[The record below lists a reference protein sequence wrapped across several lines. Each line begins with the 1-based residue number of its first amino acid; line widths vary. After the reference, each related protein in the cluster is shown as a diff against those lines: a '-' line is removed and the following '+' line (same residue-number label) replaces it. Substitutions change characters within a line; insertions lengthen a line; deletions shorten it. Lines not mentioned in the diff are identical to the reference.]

1 MKLVLTQRE
10 LEQQNVTKKE
20 RRKKTASQN
29 QDNVL
34 FRVALFIV
42 LHALAIELDVVE

>member
-10 LEQQNVTKKE
+10 LEQQNVAKKE
-20 RRKKTASQN
+20 RRKKTVSPN
-29 QDNVL
+29 LVEGL

-42 LHALAIELDVVE
+42 FHTLAIELDVVK